1 MKFLGLL
8 LVLLGALGLYF
19 RAIPYTSRE
28 KVVDVGPFKATAD
41 VKREVEVPPLVAGG
55 VLAVGVLLL
64 LVPAGRR
71 R

>member
-1 MKFLGLL
+1 MKLLGIL
-8 LVLLGALGLYF
+8 LVVLGALGLYF

-28 KVVDVGPFKATAD
+28 KVLDVGPFQASAD
-41 VKREVEVPPLVAGG
+41 LRKELEIPPLVSGA
-55 VLAVGVLLL
+55 VLGVGVLLL